1 MPIPHENVLKALK
14 QVREVGGKRK
24 FTQSVDLM
32 VSLKDI
38 DLKKTE
44 SRIAEEVV
52 LPHGIGKPRKV
63 VMFAEGELA
72 RKARDAGVDLLLGRE
87 DIDALQKDRKRA
99 KQVADGYDSFI
110 AQADLMPSIGKQLG
124 PILGPRA
131 KIPKPV
137 PPTADPRPIIERGRK
152 TVRIRTREQPTLHV
166 PIGVESMTD
175 EQLAENIRA
184 VLDVIERK
192 LERGL
197 NQVGSLHVKTTMG
210 KSVKVEVQP

>member
-1 MPIPHENVLKALK
+1 MPISRENVLKALK
-14 QVREVGGKRK
+14 QMREVDEKRK

-32 VSLKDI
+32 ISFKDI

-52 LPHGIGKPRKV
+52 LPHGVGKPRKV
-63 VMFAEGELA
+63 AMFAEGELA
-72 RKARDAGVDLLLGRE
+72 RRARDAGVDLLLGRE
-87 DIDALQKDRKRA
+87 DINELQKDRKRA
-99 KQVADGYDSFI
+99 KQVANGYDSFI

-124 PILGPRA
+124 PVLGPRA

-137 PPTADPRPIIERGRK
+137 PPTADPRPMIERCRK

-166 PIGVESMTD
+166 PVGVESMTD
-175 EQLAENIRA
+175 EQLAENIQA

-197 NQVGSLHVKTTMG
+197 HQVSSLHVKTTMG
-210 KSVKVEVQP
+210 KSVRIEV

>member
-1 MPIPHENVLKALK
+1 MPIPSENVLKALK
-14 QVREVGGKRK
+14 QVREVGEKRK

-175 EQLAENIRA
+175 EQLSENIRA

-210 KSVKVEVQP
+210 KSVKVEV

>member
-1 MPIPHENVLKALK
+1 MPISRENVLKALK
-14 QVREVGGKRK
+14 QMREVGEKRK

-32 VSLKDI
+32 IGLKDI

-52 LPHGIGKPRKV
+52 LPHGVGKPRKV
-63 VMFAEGELA
+63 AMFAEGELA
-72 RKARDAGVDLLLGRE
+72 RRARDAGVDLLLGRE
-87 DIDALQKDRKRA
+87 DIDGLQKDRKRA

-124 PILGPRA
+124 PVLGPRA

-137 PPTADPRPIIERGRK
+137 PPTADPRPIIERYRK

-166 PIGVESMTD
+166 PVGVEGMTD
-175 EQLAENIRA
+175 EQLAENIQA

-192 LERGL
+192 LERGFH
-197 NQVGSLHVKTTMG
+197 QVGSLHVKTTMG
-210 KSVKVEVQP
+210 KSVRIEV

>member
-1 MPIPHENVLKALK
+1 MPIPSENVLKALK

-197 NQVGSLHVKTTMG
+197 NQVGSLHVKATMG
-210 KSVKVEVQP
+210 KSVKVEV

>member
-1 MPIPHENVLKALK
+1 MPISRGNVLKALK
-14 QVREVGGKRK
+14 QMREVSEKRK
-24 FTQSVDLM
+24 FAQSVDLM
-32 VSLKDI
+32 IGLKDV

-52 LPHGIGKPRKV
+52 LPHGVGKPRKV
-63 VMFAEGELA
+63 AMFAEGELA
-72 RKARDAGVDLLLGRE
+72 RRARDAGVDLLLGRE
-87 DIDALQKDRKRA
+87 DIDGLQKDRKRA

-124 PILGPRA
+124 PVLGPRA

-137 PPTADPRPIIERGRK
+137 PPTADPRLIIERYRK

-166 PIGVESMTD
+166 PVGVEGMTD
-175 EQLAENIRA
+175 EQLAENIQA

-192 LERGL
+192 LERGFH
-197 NQVGSLHVKTTMG
+197 QVGSLHVKTTMG
-210 KSVKVEVQP
+210 KSVRIEV

>member
-1 MPIPHENVLKALK
+1 MPISRGNVLKALK
-14 QVREVGGKRK
+14 QMREVSEKRK
-24 FTQSVDLM
+24 FAQSVDLM
-32 VSLKDI
+32 IGLKDI

-52 LPHGIGKPRKV
+52 LPHGVGKPRKV
-63 VMFAEGELA
+63 AMFAEGELA
-72 RKARDAGVDLLLGRE
+72 RRARDAGVDLLLGRE
-87 DIDALQKDRKRA
+87 DIDGLQKDRKRA

-124 PILGPRA
+124 PVLGPRA

-137 PPTADPRPIIERGRK
+137 PPTADPRLIIERYRK

-166 PIGVESMTD
+166 PVGVEGMTD
-175 EQLAENIRA
+175 EQLAENIQA

-192 LERGL
+192 LERGFH
-197 NQVGSLHVKTTMG
+197 QVGSLHVKTTMG
-210 KSVKVEVQP
+210 KSVRIEV

>member
-1 MPIPHENVLKALK
+1 MPISRENVLKALK
-14 QVREVGGKRK
+14 QMREVDEKRK

-32 VSLKDI
+32 IGLKDI

-52 LPHGIGKPRKV
+52 LPHGVGKPRKV
-63 VMFAEGELA
+63 VMFAGGELA
-72 RKARDAGVDLLLGRE
+72 RRARDAGVDLLLGHE
-87 DIDALQKDRKRA
+87 DIDGLQKDRKRA
-99 KQVADGYDSFI
+99 KQVANEYDSFI

-124 PILGPRA
+124 SVLGPRA

-137 PPTADPRPIIERGRK
+137 PPTADPRPIIERCQR

-166 PIGVESMTD
+166 PVGVESMTD
-175 EQLAENIRA
+175 EQLAENIQA

-197 NQVGSLHVKTTMG
+197 HQVGSLHVKTTMG
-210 KSVKVEVQP
+210 KSVRIEV

>member
-1 MPIPHENVLKALK
+1 MPISRENVLKALK
-14 QVREVGGKRK
+14 QMREVSEKRK
-24 FTQSVDLM
+24 FAQSVDLM
-32 VSLKDI
+32 IGLKDV

-52 LPHGIGKPRKV
+52 LPHGVGKPRKV
-63 VMFAEGELA
+63 AMFAEGELA
-72 RKARDAGVDLLLGRE
+72 RRARDAGVDLLLGRE
-87 DIDALQKDRKRA
+87 DIDGLQKDRKRA

-124 PILGPRA
+124 PVLGPRA

-137 PPTADPRPIIERGRK
+137 PPTADPRPIIERYRK

-166 PIGVESMTD
+166 PVGVEGMTD
-175 EQLAENIRA
+175 EQLAENIQA

-192 LERGL
+192 LERGFH
-197 NQVGSLHVKTTMG
+197 QVGSLHVKTTMG
-210 KSVKVEVQP
+210 KSVRIEV

>member
-1 MPIPHENVLKALK
+1 MPISRENVLKALK
-14 QVREVGGKRK
+14 QMREVSEKRK
-24 FTQSVDLM
+24 FAQSVDLM
-32 VSLKDI
+32 IGLKDI

-52 LPHGIGKPRKV
+52 LPHGVGKPRKV
-63 VMFAEGELA
+63 AMFAEGELA
-72 RKARDAGVDLLLGRE
+72 RRARDAGVDLLLGRE
-87 DIDALQKDRKRA
+87 DIDGLQKDRKRA

-124 PILGPRA
+124 PVLGPRA

-137 PPTADPRPIIERGRK
+137 PPTADPRLIIERYRK

-166 PIGVESMTD
+166 PVGVEGMTD
-175 EQLAENIRA
+175 EQLAENIQA

-192 LERGL
+192 LERGFH
-197 NQVGSLHVKTTMG
+197 QVGSLHVKTTMG
-210 KSVKVEVQP
+210 KSVRIEV